1 MQCINEKFTC
11 DTPLTTCHMA
21 DDCQTFGTDFAK
33 DGV

>member
-1 MQCINEKFTC
+1 MQRIHKKITY